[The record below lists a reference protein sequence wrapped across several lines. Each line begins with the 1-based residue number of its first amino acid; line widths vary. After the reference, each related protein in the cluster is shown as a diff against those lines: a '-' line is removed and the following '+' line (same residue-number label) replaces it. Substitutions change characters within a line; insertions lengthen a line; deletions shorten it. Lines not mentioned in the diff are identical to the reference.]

1 MRSPHIYPCLLRWKN
16 FLWFH
21 HVNFSALLIA
31 LVNVIEDS
39 EENDCGGFQFDIY
52 RNVWKYQKMSHLT
65 DIRIF
70 TPNKWMLM
78 LIFDEKIKIRLFEVD
93 FKHRANVSFFL
104 KCYDIYT
111 LSWKTK
117 TLVLVV
123 WERHR
128 HEGLLGKCYTTAV
141 IHNNNPDLLFVST
154 LEFRQ
159 CDSMKLKVIFPATL
173 SLEPNNFHEKTWPYI
188 QIESINESYTLII

>member
-1 MRSPHIYPCLLRWKN
+1 
-16 FLWFH
+16 
-21 HVNFSALLIA
+21 
-31 LVNVIEDS
+31 
-39 EENDCGGFQFDIY
+39 
-52 RNVWKYQKMSHLT
+52 MSHLNFRAKNGMYSNV
-65 DIRIF
+65 DKWWENSNYF
-70 TPNKWMLM
+70 ENKRNSHRSQYC
-78 LIFDEKIKIRLFEVD
+78 KTRLFMWFSNTVLM
-93 FKHRANVSFFL
+93 FLFFL

-159 CDSMKLKVIFPATL
+159 CDSMKLKVFFPATL